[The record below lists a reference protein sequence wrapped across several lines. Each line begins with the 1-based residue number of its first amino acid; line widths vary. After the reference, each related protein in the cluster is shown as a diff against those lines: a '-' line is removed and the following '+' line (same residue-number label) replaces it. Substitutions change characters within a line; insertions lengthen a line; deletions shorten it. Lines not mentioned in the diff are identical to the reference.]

1 MGIFFRDLLC
11 SKVILAV
18 TSMTFINMIANYVS
32 FEMKKKENLGVTIH
46 FFSLEADLL
55 DRFDIYS
62 AVI

>member
-32 FEMKKKENLGVTIH
+32 FEMKKKNLGVTIH
-46 FFSLEADLL
+46 FLSLEADLL